1 MPRLAANLSM
11 MFNEVPFLERFT
23 AARKAG
29 FEGVEFLFPYEFPAA
44 ELRSRIVGE
53 GLTQVLF
60 NMPPGNWA
68 AGERGLAALPGRQSE
83 FREGVKRAL
92 DYAATLECRRVHC
105 MAGIV
110 PADVSLTTAAALY
123 AANLSWATEQARPAG
138 VKLMIEPINHRDMPG
153 YFLNTQAQGAAIVE
167 AIGKDRLG
175 LQFDVYHVQITE
187 GDITKRMEQFMPV
200 IDHMQIA
207 DVPARNEPGTGE
219 IGWEFVF
226 RRIDELGY
234 MGWVGC
240 EYRPVGDTVAGL
252 GWRAVPGLGR
262 SPNWIAPVSSTTTS
276 RHYRSSSILLT
287 WHDHLDAGALHP
299 HLLLYCIRVNRL
311 KIALHP

>member
-29 FEGVEFLFPYEFPAA
+29 FEGVEFLFPYDFPAP

-60 NMPPGNWA
+60 NMPPGDWSKN
-68 AGERGLAALPGRQSE
+68 ERGLAALPGRQLE

-92 DYAATLECRRVHC
+92 DYAATLECHRVHC
-105 MAGIV
+105 MAGIIPAEV
-110 PADVSLTTAAALY
+110 PLTTATAVY
-123 AANLSWATEQARPAG
+123 AANLSWAAEQARPAG
-138 VKLMIEPINHRDMPG
+138 VKLLIEPINHRDMPG
-153 YFLNTQAQGAAIVE
+153 SFLNTEGQGAAIVE
-167 AIGKDRLG
+167 AIGKDRIG
-175 LQFDVYHVQITE
+175 LQFDIYHVQTTE
-187 GDITKRMEQFMPV
+187 GDITKRMEQYMPL

-219 IGWEFVF
+219 IGWEYVF

-240 EYRPVGDTVAGL
+240 EYRPAGGTGAGL
-252 GWRAVPGLGR
+252 GGR
-262 SPNWIAPVSSTTTS
+262 GKFGV
-276 RHYRSSSILLT
+276 
-287 WHDHLDAGALHP
+287 
-299 HLLLYCIRVNRL
+299 
-311 KIALHP
+311 